1 MSDLIS
7 SITSF
12 SLAGSLVF
20 RVTYQIFI
28 STDDTGSSFVD
39 VTTLFPPME
48 IVTLR
53 AEDPISFQ
61 ADTLEIIAADIG
73 DRLLNNKSIVKG
85 NWLKLTIHIW
95 NRDYTGSHVAKD
107 FGSFQIDRIKQ
118 QGPITQISIYG
129 TSVPINSQ
137 IKLTV
142 KNAQFFTS
150 DLETLATKVATENG
164 LKPVFDIPDNRNVT
178 LGSIQQWNESDL
190 TYLSRLCVEHGL
202 AMKIRDRKLIIFDE
216 QTYEFHAPIYTID
229 CSKPGWGINLE
240 HFDLDS
246 QSQDIYSVATVSYDP
261 TGSGEKVVG
270 TATAPTDSGSKESY
284 NIYSNPYPPPTS
296 EAEEGVEQ

>member
-95 NRDYTGSHVAKD
+95 NRDYTGNHVPKN
-107 FGSFQIDRIKQ
+107 FVSFKINQIKQ
-118 QGPITQISIYG
+118 QTPITQI
-129 TSVPINSQ
+129 TFHR
-137 IKLTV
+137 T
-142 KNAQFFTS
+142 
-150 DLETLATKVATENG
+150 TL
-164 LKPVFDIPDNRNVT
+164 P
-178 LGSIQQWNESDL
+178 
-190 TYLSRLCVEHGL
+190 
-202 AMKIRDRKLIIFDE
+202 
-216 QTYEFHAPIYTID
+216 
-229 CSKPGWGINLE
+229 
-240 HFDLDS
+240 
-246 QSQDIYSVATVSYDP
+246 
-261 TGSGEKVVG
+261 
-270 TATAPTDSGSKESY
+270 
-284 NIYSNPYPPPTS
+284 
-296 EAEEGVEQ
+296 

>member
-20 RVTYQIFI
+20 RVTYQILM

-39 VTTLFPPME
+39 VTTLFPLME

-61 ADTLEIIAADIG
+61 ADTLEIIGADIG
-73 DRLLNNKSIVKG
+73 DRLLNSKNIVKG
-85 NWLKLTIHIW
+85 NWVKLTIHIW
-95 NRDYTGSHVAKD
+95 NRDYIGSHVAKD
-107 FGSFQIDRIKQ
+107 FGSYQIDRIRQ
-118 QGPITQISIYG
+118 QGPPTQISIYG

-142 KNAQFFTS
+142 QNKQFFAS
-150 DLETLATKVATENG
+150 DLKSLATKVATENG
-164 LKPVFDIPDNRNVT
+164 LTPVLDFPDNRNPT

-190 TYLSRLCVEHGL
+190 TYLSRLCVSNGL
-202 AMKIRDRKLIIFDE
+202 AMKIRDRQLILFDE
-216 QTYEFHAPIYTID
+216 QTYEFH
-229 CSKPGWGINLE
+229 
-240 HFDLDS
+240 
-246 QSQDIYSVATVSYDP
+246 
-261 TGSGEKVVG
+261 
-270 TATAPTDSGSKESY
+270 
-284 NIYSNPYPPPTS
+284 
-296 EAEEGVEQ
+296 